1 MVQVFDKGRVCVKTK
16 GRDAGQ
22 LCVVVE
28 KIDDNFVKIVSKT
41 RKKIRK
47 CSINHL
53 MPTNRVVQITS
64 NDPKEIAQLI

>member
-22 LCVVVE
+22 LCVVIE
-28 KIDDNFVKIVSKT
+28 KIDDNFVKIVSKS

-47 CSINHL
+47 CAINHL
-53 MPTNRVVQITS
+53 MPTNRIVQITS
-64 NDPKEIAQLI
+64 NDPTQIAQLI